1 MSVGA
6 DRLTKVTPPRQKKT
20 APADTSA
27 DSAEQAGS
35 PGATADFEADSG
47 AGAADPDA
55 SGAAAAPAAGP
66 EAAGAGA
73 AAQPDA
79 AELEAVE
86 AADAAAAFRA
96 EAAALDAE
104 LAKLSYEEARDE
116 LVGVVRRLESGAET
130 LEGSLA
136 LWERGEAL
144 ARRCE
149 TWLAGA
155 QAKLD
160 ARLPA
165 DG

>member
-1 MSVGA
+1 M
-6 DRLTKVTPPRQKKT
+6 TPSPKKT
-20 APADTSA
+20 DDDPL
-27 DSAEQAGS
+27 EK
-35 PGATADFEADSG
+35 
-47 AGAADPDA
+47 AA
-55 SGAAAAPAAGP
+55 
-66 EAAGAGA
+66 
-73 AAQPDA
+73 
-79 AELEAVE
+79 
-86 AADAAAAFRA
+86 A

-104 LAKLSYEEARDE
+104 LAELSYEQARDE

-130 LEGSLA
+130 LEESLA

-165 DG
+165 EDD